1 MSSLSCRFRVVSHTM
16 ASDALLEGHLAEGST
31 SKEFGPKPSFCKL
44 QMLLN
49 LALEWGI
56 KRKVGL
62 SQNLVRAEGFYS
74 SYSSAVDSQAIFLKL
89 SVELQLLI

>member
-1 MSSLSCRFRVVSHTM
+1 MSSLSCRFGVVSHTV
-16 ASDALLEGHLAEGST
+16 ASDALLEGHLAEGSA

-44 QMLLN
+44 QMFLN
-49 LALEWGI
+49 LALEWE

-62 SQNLVRAEGFYS
+62 SQNLVRAEELYS